1 MEGKRL
7 KDLRKGKGLTQRK
20 LAELLNVE
28 PSAVGKW
35 EIHDITPSV
44 ETLKRLCE
52 IFGVSVNYLLGIDT
66 ETNAPIQANTIT
78 ITDQNGN
85 IINYELTED
94 NLQLLTPLIEKLAKR
109 E

>member
-7 KDLRKGKGLTQRK
+7 KDLRKSKGLTQRK

-28 PSAVGKW
+28 SSAVGKW
-35 EIHDITPSV
+35 EIHNITPSV
-44 ETLKRLCE
+44 DTLKRLCE
-52 IFGVSVNYLLGIDT
+52 IFNVSVNYLLGIDT
-66 ETNAPIQANTIT
+66 EASTPVQANTIT